1 MFSLAD
7 FMDDE
12 DRTLARAVDPQA
24 ANEDR
29 PARRVPTAPTESP
42 VPSEPPPSYMT
53 YTSRPSG
60 CDFLKR
66 SEAGSHIPFGGRF

>member
-7 FMDDE
+7 LMDDE
-12 DRTLARAVDPQA
+12 NRTRVRAVEPQA

-29 PARRVPTAPTESP
+29 PARREPTAPPGPS
-42 VPSEPPPSYMT
+42 VASEPPPSYMT
-53 YTSRPSG
+53 YTNRPSG

>member
-12 DRTLARAVDPQA
+12 KRTRARAVEPQA

-29 PARRVPTAPTESP
+29 PALRGPPGPSGA
-42 VPSEPPPSYMT
+42 SEPPPSYMT
-53 YTSRPSG
+53 DTNRPSG
-60 CDFLKR
+60 FDFLKR
-66 SEAGSHIPFGGRF
+66 SEAGSHVPFGGRF